1 MYRFRNFRLFFGIHP
16 DSPDSPERPER
27 PERPFTPAEK
37 ALNDRIETF
46 TLAADTYKLR
56 FRVFQVIVILASG
69 IIPIINLSDI
79 GPATR
84 LISSILGSLIVI
96 VTGLTQ
102 MDKNHEMW
110 ILKAS
115 VEHAL
120 KNQKLL
126 FVNGVEPYTKT
137 NAKENEKLLIKN
149 MNDIISSHLESYF
162 NVAGENRQEVKNKIS
177 DQKQTGKT
185 VDKSA

>member
-16 DSPDSPERPER
+16 DSPESPES

-46 TLAADTYKLR
+46 ELAADTYKLR
-56 FRVFQVIVILASG
+56 FRVFQVVVILASG

-79 GPATR
+79 GPATK
-84 LISSILGSLIVI
+84 LVSSILGSLIVI

-126 FVNGVEPYTKT
+126 FVNGVEPYENPDTKQSV
-137 NAKENEKLLIKN
+137 LIKK
-149 MNDIISSHLESYF
+149 MNKIISSHLESYF
-162 NVAGENRQEVKNKIS
+162 NVAGENRQDVKNDFP
-177 DQKQTGKT
+177 DQNQTGKT
-185 VDKSA
+185 ADKSA